1 MAQLVKP
8 GEVKIVTKEGEI
20 IVSLQIDLNINLNQ
34 SGSIL
39 VEGGVQAKN
48 AGFTKNETNAEEN
61 ADWMIPDFKPVE
73 KIKFG
78 K

>member
-8 GEVKIVTKEGEI
+8 GEVKVVSRDGELI
-20 IVSLQIDLNINLNQ
+20 ISLQIDLNINLNQ
-34 SGSIL
+34 TGSIV
-39 VEGGVQAKN
+39 VEGGVQAKSQN
-48 AGFTKNETNAEEN
+48 FAKNETKEE
-61 ADWMIPDFKPVE
+61 DGSWLIPDFKPAE